1 MIRKKTF
8 SNFFMLIQ
16 IFFIKNMNKD
26 KDFPIKNLRHMINDK
41 DEWIISTDKDSC
53 VLLRGLHP

>member
-41 DEWIISTDKDSC
+41 DEWIISTDKGSC

>member
-1 MIRKKTF
+1 
-8 SNFFMLIQ
+8 MLIQ

>member
-1 MIRKKTF
+1 
-8 SNFFMLIQ
+8 MLIQ

-26 KDFPIKNLRHMINDK
+26 KDFPIKNLRRMINDK
-41 DEWIISTDKDSC
+41 DEWIISTAKGSC

>member
-1 MIRKKTF
+1 
-8 SNFFMLIQ
+8 MLIQ
-16 IFFIKNMNKD
+16 TFFIKNMNKD

>member
-16 IFFIKNMNKD
+16 TFFIKNMNKD